1 MGNAKSVQE
10 IEIECRVREKL
21 LNREYKRCLTDEAKE
36 VECVKQALTKG
47 NKDLAKIHAENVLR
61 KKREAIQILELLSQ
75 IDNMRTE
82 CKLKQ
87 YSQTSASNSFSI
99 NVHGMGENSYI
110 TKLSNRKTKASEN
123 ITDTEVN
130 DIMSK
135 IALESDIDL
144 EKFLKLTNVI
154 Q

>member
-21 LNREYKRCLTDEAKE
+21 LVLRNREYKRCLTDEAKE

-87 YSQTSASNSFSI
+87 YSQTVS
-99 NVHGMGENSYI
+99 V
-110 TKLSNRKTKASEN
+110 
-123 ITDTEVN
+123 
-130 DIMSK
+130 
-135 IALESDIDL
+135 
-144 EKFLKLTNVI
+144 
-154 Q
+154 

>member
-1 MGNAKSVQE
+1 M
-10 IEIECRVREKL
+10 
-21 LNREYKRCLTDEAKE
+21 
-36 VECVKQALTKG
+36 ECVKQALTKG

-110 TKLSNRKTKASEN
+110 TKLSNRVR
-123 ITDTEVN
+123 I
-130 DIMSK
+130 
-135 IALESDIDL
+135 
-144 EKFLKLTNVI
+144 F
-154 Q
+154 